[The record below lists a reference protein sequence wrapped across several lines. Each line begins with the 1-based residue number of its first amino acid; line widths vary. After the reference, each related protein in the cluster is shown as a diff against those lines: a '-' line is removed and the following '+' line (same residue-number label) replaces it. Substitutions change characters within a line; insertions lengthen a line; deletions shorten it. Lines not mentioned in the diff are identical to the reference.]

1 MKNYNKN
8 KGSVLLWVENLIWL
22 IVDELFLLLALK
34 IWSRL

>member
-22 IVDELFLLLALK
+22 VVDELFLLLLLK